1 MDCPE
6 GGSRPAATANVRGF
20 SAERE
25 ELGGAPLAGLSTIY
39 KVHAFTLS
47 NQCKGTSDKVVLA
60 DCSFTIVCRSRALSR
75 QIFHSFT
82 PVFTRCNFLHPFCP
96 IRCQGA
102 GLRLASPCIVSLAK
116 WALLCR
122 GRSRG
127 AIITL
132 PTHNTQLDKCKAL
145 CICSISIFNVRNLLA
160 SNINVSPRVSGYS
173 DANAGG
179 GKPRLL

>member
-75 QIFHSFT
+75 QIFH
-82 PVFTRCNFLHPFCP
+82 
-96 IRCQGA
+96 
-102 GLRLASPCIVSLAK
+102 
-116 WALLCR
+116 
-122 GRSRG
+122 
-127 AIITL
+127 
-132 PTHNTQLDKCKAL
+132 
-145 CICSISIFNVRNLLA
+145 
-160 SNINVSPRVSGYS
+160 
-173 DANAGG
+173 
-179 GKPRLL
+179 